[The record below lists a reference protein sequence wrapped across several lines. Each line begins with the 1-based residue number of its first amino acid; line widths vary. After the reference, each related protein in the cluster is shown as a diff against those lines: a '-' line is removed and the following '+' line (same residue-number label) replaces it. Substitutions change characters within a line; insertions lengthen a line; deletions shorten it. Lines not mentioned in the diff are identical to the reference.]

1 MANKDFSGRLHDAVE
16 NYYQYNPST
25 LMPLIM
31 VALAAQGKLTVSAK
45 LKKGNV
51 AFCSISP
58 AQIEKYDWVQL
69 DPALKKR
76 IKQAIAEKQNAI
88 CVEGSLE
95 PSLKNIFDTF
105 LEYDTSTVVREYHHR
120 IGRLVHH
127 SSNEACEAA
136 QRQYAT
142 LCLAEALIESPI
154 EWLQDTFLHIAN
166 HILVKS
172 GLQPE
177 RPRLRVAEA
186 LNTLLEY
193 DGKSAVYNP
202 FAGCAIAAAML
213 RAGDNL
219 YADADNN
226 DKLFAAARLLNYGTG
241 GDNSHI
247 EQRDSTKWLKGR
259 KFKYVLSTYSGYID
273 GKSTF
278 DFCLSQCF
286 DSLTT
291 NGRYAGIVS
300 PKDIFENQSPE
311 MKDALKRDWVDTIVL
326 LPFGEVAVLINVK
339 KEKEMQ
345 GFVRFFDL
353 THPMLRNQS
362 FDYILND
369 NDYAEIFSVSDVMK
383 KGFLKELIL
392 PELPERDG
400 FEIVKLSDF
409 VCKIKRQTYS
419 LARVPEDERVLA
431 YVDRKHTYNKYNFP
445 WMNSI
450 AKRPVSSLFAP
461 AYHLDADCLITNMS
475 GRLEPRLFDADQ
487 GSAYFQDGFA
497 FKLTQQFDSRWLIM
511 ELNEPYALRQLHPY
525 GINEMVPEAI
535 TEEQILNL
543 KIYREIEG
551 NNDIQEELDGI
562 DPDADKLPMG
572 YILKGDNIEY
582 TIHKFLGHGYFG
594 YTYSA
599 LSHSLTTGEQKE
611 VVLKEFYPYR
621 HYHRDGV
628 RAILNDED
636 DSAFIEDSRKKF
648 IDEAEIMKLL
658 GNLPDSHIVPAF
670 ELFSNDETD
679 TTYYVMP
686 FYHEGS
692 LDDLQNSGFTFTE
705 EMIINKIVKPL
716 CKALHIAHNN
726 KVLHLDIKPENILV
740 DENGDAIL
748 IDFGVARQYD
758 KKGDIIDARGA
769 TANSM
774 FSAPELVQG
783 NMVHFG
789 GQTDIY
795 GLAASIYYL
804 IASPEVPHPIIDFS
818 DQDQDLRWNLAQ
830 ANCSEQF
837 INAVVAGLQ
846 FSATSR
852 PANAQA
858 FLNLFPGCED
868 IKLK

>member
-1 MANKDFSGRLHDAVE
+1 MVNKSFSGRLHDAVE

-31 VALAAQGKLTVSAK
+31 VALAVQGKLTVSAK

-58 AQIEKYDWVQL
+58 TKIEKYDWVQL

-76 IKQAIAEKQNAI
+76 IKQAITDKQTTI
-88 CVEGSLE
+88 CAEGSLE
-95 PSLKNIFDTF
+95 PSLKDIFDTF
-105 LEYDTSTVVREYHHR
+105 FEYDTNTVVREYHHR

-127 SSNEACEAA
+127 SSNEACESA

-154 EWLQDTFLHIAN
+154 EWLRDVYLQIAN

-186 LNTLLEY
+186 LSTLLQY
-193 DGKSAVYNP
+193 DGKGAVYNP

-213 RAGDNL
+213 QAGNNL
-219 YADADNN
+219 YADADDN
-226 DKLFAAARLLNYGTG
+226 DKLFAAARLLNYGMG
-241 GDNSHI
+241 GNNTHI

-259 KFKYVLSTYSGYID
+259 KFKYILSTYSGYID

-286 DSLTT
+286 DSLSS
-291 NGRYAGIVS
+291 NGRYAGIIS
-300 PKDIFENQSPE
+300 PKDIFENHSPE
-311 MKDALKRDWVDTIVL
+311 MNEALKRDWVDTIVL
-326 LPFGEVAVLINVK
+326 LPFGEVAVLINASK
-339 KEKEMQ
+339 KKDMQ
-345 GFVRFFDL
+345 GIVRFFDL
-353 THPMLRNQS
+353 THPMLRNQPL
-362 FDYILND
+362 DYILND
-369 NDYAEIFSVSDVMK
+369 NDYAELFSVSDIKK
-383 KGFLKELIL
+383 KGFLKQFIL

-400 FEIVKLSDF
+400 FEIVKLSDII
-409 VCKIKRQTYS
+409 CKIKRQTYS
-419 LARVPEDERVLA
+419 LIRIPEEERVLA
-431 YVDRKHTYNKYNFP
+431 YIDRKHTYNKYNFQ
-445 WMNSI
+445 WMNDI

-461 AYHLDADCLITNMS
+461 AYHLNTDCLITNMY
-475 GRLEPRLFDADQ
+475 GHLEPRLFDADQ
-487 GSAYFQDGFA
+487 GSAYFQDGYA
-497 FKLTQQFDSRWLIM
+497 FKLTKQIDSRWLVM
-511 ELNEPYALRQLHPY
+511 ELNESYVLRQLHPY
-525 GINEMVPEAI
+525 GMNEMVPEAI
-535 TEEQILNL
+535 TENQILNL
-543 KIYREIEG
+543 KLYREIEKRS
-551 NNDIQEELDGI
+551 NDI
-562 DPDADKLPMG
+562 DPDADKLSMG
-572 YILKGDNIEY
+572 YVLKGDNTEY

-599 LSHSLTTGEQKE
+599 HSHNLTTGEQKE
-611 VVLKEFYPYR
+611 VVLKEFYPYK

-628 RAILNDED
+628 RAVINEED
-636 DSAFIEDSRKKF
+636 DSMYMEDCRKKF
-648 IDEAEIMKLL
+648 VDEAEIMKQL

-670 ELFSNDETD
+670 ELFTSEETN

-686 FYHEGS
+686 FYHDGS
-692 LDDLQNSGFTFTE
+692 LEDLQNSDFAFTE
-705 EMIINKIVKPL
+705 EMIIKNIVKPL
-716 CKALHIAHNN
+716 CKALHIAHDN

-758 KKGDIIDARGA
+758 KEGDIIDARGA

-774 FSAPELVQG
+774 FSAPELVHG

-789 GQTDIY
+789 GQTDLF

-804 IASPEVPHPIIDFS
+804 IVAPEEPHPVMDFS
-818 DQDQDLRWNLAQ
+818 DQDEDLRINLAE
-830 ANCSEQF
+830 ANCSDAF
-837 INAVVAGLQ
+837 INAIIAGLQ

-852 PANAQA
+852 PKDAQA
-858 FLNLFPGCED
+858 FLNLFPGCEN
-868 IKLK
+868 IKL